1 VTLTSPAPTPTR
13 AEAVGRLF
21 SAIVGLGGSVRARSR
36 TWGTEPGTL
45 SRGDIAVLALIEADG
60 PLRAGAIAQQLHV
73 GPPVVSRQ
81 LADLE
86 SEGLVR
92 RSADPADGRAE
103 LVSLTARGRRM
114 LTASREALCSRLAD
128 HLGDWDDERLA
139 QLATGLED
147 LVEALGRAGTGR
159 ELHV

>member
-1 VTLTSPAPTPTR
+1 MTLTSPAPTPTR
-13 AEAVGRLF
+13 TEAVGRLF

-45 SRGDIAVLALIEADG
+45 SRGDIAVLGVIDADG

-86 SEGLVR
+86 SVGLVR

-103 LVSLTARGRRM
+103 LVSLSAKGRRM
-114 LTASREALCSRLAD
+114 LMASREALCSRLGD
-128 HLGDWDDERLA
+128 HLEDWDDERLA
-139 QLATGLED
+139 RLVTGLED
-147 LVEALGRAGTGR
+147 LVEALDRAETGR

>member
-1 VTLTSPAPTPTR
+1 
-13 AEAVGRLF
+13 VGRLF
-21 SAIVGLGGSVRARSR
+21 SALVGLGGSVRARSR
-36 TWGTEPGTL
+36 TWGTEPDTL
-45 SRGDIAVLALIEADG
+45 GRGDIAVLGVIQAHG

-86 SEGLVR
+86 AQGMVR

-103 LVSLTARGRRM
+103 LVSLTARGRRL
-114 LTASREALCSRLAD
+114 LTASRQALCARLAE
-128 HLGDWDDERLA
+128 HLSDWDDERLA

-147 LVEALGRAGTGR
+147 LVEALDRAGTGR

>member
-1 VTLTSPAPTPTR
+1 VTLTSRAPTSTR

-45 SRGDIAVLALIEADG
+45 SRGDIAVLGVIEADG

-86 SEGLVR
+86 SAGLVR

-103 LVSLTARGRRM
+103 LVSTTAKGRRL
-114 LTASREALCSRLAD
+114 LTASREALCARLGAT
-128 HLGDWDDERLA
+128 LEDWDEERLA
-139 QLATGLED
+139 LLVTGLED
-147 LVEALGRAGTGR
+147 LVEALDRAETGR
-159 ELHV
+159 EQHV